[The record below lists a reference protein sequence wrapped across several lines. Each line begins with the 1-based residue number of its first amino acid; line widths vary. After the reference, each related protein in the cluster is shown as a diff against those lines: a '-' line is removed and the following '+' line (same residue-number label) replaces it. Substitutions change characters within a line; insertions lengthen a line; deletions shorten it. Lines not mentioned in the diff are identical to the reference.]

1 MRRLLVLGALAA
13 LTAIPSAAAALQPVR
28 RDADHPRV
36 RAGTIAIPP
45 EHRQGRV
52 RVVVRLLTAAGLGA
66 VAGLQRERA
75 HKPAGLRT
83 HMLVALGSA
92 LFIIVPI
99 ELGLAC
105 SLPQV
110 MQGVATGIGF
120 IGAGAI
126 LKLQESR
133 DIQGLTTAAG
143 IWMTA
148 AVGVAVGLGGLGIA
162 IVATVLTW
170 MILSALIRIEQR
182 LIRRESEMSKST
194 RSLSTSGHDAE
205 SSR

>member
-1 MRRLLVLGALAA
+1 MDILLSELLGG
-13 LTAIPSAAAALQPVR
+13 LQN
-28 RDADHPRV
+28 
-36 RAGTIAIPP
+36 P
-45 EHRQGRV
+45 EEFL
-52 RVVVRLLTAAGLGA
+52 RVVVRLLAAAALGA

-75 HKPAGLRT
+75 LKPAGLRT

-99 ELGLAC
+99 ELGLAG
-105 SLPQV
+105 SLAQV

-170 MILSALIRIEQR
+170 MILSVLIRIEQR

-194 RSLSTSGHDAE
+194 RSISTSGHDVE